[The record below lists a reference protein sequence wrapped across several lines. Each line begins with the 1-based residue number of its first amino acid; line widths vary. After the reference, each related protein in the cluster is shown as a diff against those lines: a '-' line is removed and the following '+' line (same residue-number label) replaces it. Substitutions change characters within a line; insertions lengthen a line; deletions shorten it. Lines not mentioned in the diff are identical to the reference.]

1 MRDADMGVQETIA
14 HIGTTA
20 EEQLQLRR
28 ISDKAEQC
36 RRQNIPVW
44 TKFLT
49 PRERDLTEKLLPLLG
64 NPNHVYLGGQENSE
78 RSVLYFLPDWLD
90 APIEDDLPISCIRC
104 TYPKEYGTIGHR
116 DILGSLMALGIERE
130 TLGDIYP
137 TPGSADIVVLRDILP
152 YVMQNFFSA
161 GKVHFQLSEIGLDEM
176 IIPEKKTSTVRDT
189 VASVRL
195 DSIVSS
201 AFGMAREKAAALIKA
216 GRVQVDHL
224 DCLKPDRA
232 LQEGAVITARGF
244 GKAVLTEVG
253 GLSKKGRTG
262 IVITKYIG

>member
-1 MRDADMGVQETIA
+1 MGVQETIS
-14 HIGTTA
+14 HIGTTQD
-20 EEQLQLRR
+20 EQLQLRR
-28 ISDKAEQC
+28 IADKAEQC
-36 RRQNIPVW
+36 RRQNIPAW

-49 PRERDLTEKLLPLLG
+49 ARERDLAERLLPLLG
-64 NPNHVYLGGQENSE
+64 NPSHVYLGGHENAE
-78 RSVLYFLPDWLD
+78 RAVLYFLPDWLEVPLD
-90 APIEDDLPISCIRC
+90 DDLPIACIRC
-104 TYPKEYGTIGHR
+104 RYPMEYGTIGHR
-116 DILGSLMALGIERE
+116 DILGSLMGLGIERE
-130 TLGDIYP
+130 TIGDIYP
-137 TPGSADIVVLRDILP
+137 SSGSADL
-152 YVMQNFFSA
+152 MQNFFSA
-161 GKVHFQLSEIGLDEM
+161 GKVHFQLSEVALSDM

-195 DSIVSS
+195 DSIVAT

-216 GRVQVDHL
+216 GRVQVDHM
-224 DCLKPDRA
+224 DCLKPDRS

>member
-1 MRDADMGVQETIA
+1 MGVQETIA
-14 HIGTTA
+14 HISA
-20 EEQLQLRR
+20 SADEQLQLRR
-28 ISDKAEQC
+28 IADKAEQC
-36 RRQNIPVW
+36 RRQNIPAW

-49 PRERDLTEKLLPLLG
+49 PRERDLADKLLPLLG
-64 NPNHVYLGGQENSE
+64 NPTHVYLGGHEEAE
-78 RSVLYFLPDWLD
+78 RVVLYFLPDWLET
-90 APIEDDLPISCIRC
+90 PSEDDFPISCVRC
-104 TYPKEYGTIGHR
+104 TYPLEYGTIGHR
-116 DILGSLMALGIERE
+116 DILGSLMGLGIERE

-137 TPGSADIVVLRDILP
+137 SSGSADIVVLQDILP

-161 GKVHFQLSEIGLDEM
+161 GKVHFQLREIGFHEM
-176 IIPEKKTSTVRDT
+176 IIPERKTSTVRDT

-201 AFGMAREKAAALIKA
+201 AFGMAREKAAALIKS
-216 GRVQVDHL
+216 GRVQIDHL

-232 LQEGAVITARGF
+232 VQEGAVITARGF

-262 IVITKYIG
+262 VVITKYIG